1 MKKPLYFFYYLLFS
15 LLLINPSLKAQVFS
29 EAPLSFSETGDRLST
44 FIYFKIRSE
53 GFLSSNIND
62 ENRNSFKINSRYSGI
77 EKTKK

>member
-1 MKKPLYFFYYLLFS
+1 MKKPLCFFYYLLFS
-15 LLLINPSLKAQVFS
+15 LLSINPLLKAQVFS

-62 ENRNSFKINSRYSGI
+62 GNRNSFKINSRYSGI